1 MYRIYVGRNHFTA
14 DLSHFICSFQII
26 MDLHLELEEEEVEYL
41 ESIGIAETLG
51 ETLTQ
56 ALKSLSSEKPPEP
69 LLSLVVEGMARA
81 AGKGL
86 SLLNSHVVMIEKHFS
101 FPPGLSTWT
110 AVQGI
115 PVTCNPDVSLSL
127 GPVVG
132 EVTSTSAIIMLEVST
147 DAVIVVVIVV
157 IAVSA

>member
-1 MYRIYVGRNHFTA
+1 MTTYITPE
-14 DLSHFICSFQII
+14 IQII

-86 SLLNSHVVMIEKHFS
+86 LLLESHVVIIK
-101 FPPGLSTWT
+101 
-110 AVQGI
+110 I
-115 PVTCNPDVSLSL
+115 PSK
-127 GPVVG
+127 
-132 EVTSTSAIIMLEVST
+132 LEVAPHALKMLT
-147 DAVIVVVIVV
+147 G
-157 IAVSA
+157 

>member
-1 MYRIYVGRNHFTA
+1 MTYI
-14 DLSHFICSFQII
+14 LQII

-86 SLLNSHVVMIEKHFS
+86 LLWESHVVIIKTLFFS
-101 FPPGLSTWT
+101 KRLVHLDCCARNPGDL
-110 AVQGI
+110 Q
-115 PVTCNPDVSLSL
+115 P
-127 GPVVG
+127 
-132 EVTSTSAIIMLEVST
+132 
-147 DAVIVVVIVV
+147 
-157 IAVSA
+157 

>member
-1 MYRIYVGRNHFTA
+1 MSFLFSVNLIFTCFFLFDFWMCA
-14 DLSHFICSFQII
+14 IFQAT
-26 MDLHLELEEEEVEYL
+26 MDLHLDLEEEEVEYL

-86 SLLNSHVVMIEKHFS
+86 
-101 FPPGLSTWT
+101 
-110 AVQGI
+110 
-115 PVTCNPDVSLSL
+115 
-127 GPVVG
+127 
-132 EVTSTSAIIMLEVST
+132 
-147 DAVIVVVIVV
+147 
-157 IAVSA
+157 